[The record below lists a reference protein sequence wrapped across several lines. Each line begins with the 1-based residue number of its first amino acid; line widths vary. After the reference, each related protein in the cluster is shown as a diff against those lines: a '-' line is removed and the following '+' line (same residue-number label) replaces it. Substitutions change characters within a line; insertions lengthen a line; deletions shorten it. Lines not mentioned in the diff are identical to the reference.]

1 MLSAGAAASAA
12 TVKGLTTPAGRSPVH
27 AAGLSGLAPT
37 DSRDGVIEGAGK
49 PIPLGVACFAV
60 TAALAVSSRPGGS
73 GVRGEGGSSRGAA
86 RASVKNVLEPSVLP
100 VGRKELGDSGGRAL
114 PGIPSGDDIDET
126 PDVRRSDVDTLRRT
140 PLTLLRP
147 LAALASLR
155 TTLHSDLAHN
165 RQERPHHSQM
175 TRAIL

>member
-1 MLSAGAAASAA
+1 M
-12 TVKGLTTPAGRSPVH
+12 
-27 AAGLSGLAPT
+27 
-37 DSRDGVIEGAGK
+37 IEGAGK

-60 TAALAVSSRPGGS
+60 TAARAVSSRPGGS

-86 RASVKNVLEPSVLP
+86 RASVKNVLEPSEPVLP

-114 PGIPSGDDIDET
+114 PGNPSGDDIDET

-155 TTLHSDLAHN
+155 TTLHSDLAHS
-165 RQERPHHSQM
+165 RKERPQHSQM
-175 TRAIL
+175 TRAML